1 MNPTI
6 GNLFHNLRAEI
17 ANGLAALPGERPAW
31 LVMEMSGAYPMRT
44 PRRKLTG
51 FPPPLGPLPES
62 VESFARKLSA
72 LARAPWLRG
81 VVLRSEGLEVSL
93 ATAYSLR
100 EAVIAFRRSN
110 KSVVCL
116 TSGLDMASYLFA
128 SAADEIIAPESA
140 EFRISGLAFG
150 VLFMRD
156 ALGRFGIHF
165 EKMAIREYKN
175 AMDGFVRQEMSEAQR
190 EQYEALLDSLQESF
204 TGAVA
209 DSRGVTSERVKA
221 WIDEGVTSSARALA
235 LGMIDRIAYEDEA
248 LTKEHKPFH
257 AGARFLGA
265 RIRPLSEGRVAVI
278 SLQGAIVPGK
288 SRRMPFP
295 LPLLGAQLAG
305 AETIT
310 RAFRQAEADE
320 STAAIVFYVDS
331 GGGSALASDLIWREV
346 ARIRAK
352 KPVVA
357 VMGEVAASGGYY
369 VLAHASRIIATPMT
383 ITGSIGVVSGK
394 AVLAGFNRKYGLN
407 PETVSRGRYALT
419 YSSDRPFDD
428 EERALLERYNRE
440 VYDRFTQRVAE
451 GRNLSVARV
460 DELGRG
466 RVWSGADA
474 LEHGLVDELGDVAL
488 GIRRARELAG
498 LSEAA
503 AVWNVEAPAKMLLP
517 TPENAE
523 ALLKLFRRE
532 RLWLM
537 HPALIRLE

>member
-1 MNPTI
+1 
-6 GNLFHNLRAEI
+6 
-17 ANGLAALPGERPAW
+17 
-31 LVMEMSGAYPMRT
+31 
-44 PRRKLTG
+44 
-51 FPPPLGPLPES
+51 
-62 VESFARKLSA
+62 
-72 LARAPWLRG
+72 
-81 VVLRSEGLEVSL
+81 
-93 ATAYSLR
+93 
-100 EAVIAFRRSN
+100 
-110 KSVVCL
+110 
-116 TSGLDMASYLFA
+116 
-128 SAADEIIAPESA
+128 
-140 EFRISGLAFG
+140 
-150 VLFMRD
+150 
-156 ALGRFGIHF
+156 
-165 EKMAIREYKN
+165 
-175 AMDGFVRQEMSEAQR
+175 
-190 EQYEALLDSLQESF
+190 
-204 TGAVA
+204 
-209 DSRGVTSERVKA
+209 
-221 WIDEGVTSSARALA
+221 
-235 LGMIDRIAYEDEA
+235 
-248 LTKEHKPFH
+248 
-257 AGARFLGA
+257 
-265 RIRPLSEGRVAVI
+265 
-278 SLQGAIVPGK
+278 
-288 SRRMPFP
+288 MPFP